1 MFKGILLEQGE
12 GGKTIASLKDLDEA
26 ALPEGDVRVAV
37 SWSSLNYK
45 DALAITGRSPIV
57 RKWPMVPGIDFA
69 GTVEQ
74 SSHPLWKAGDQVV
87 LTGFGVGEGHWGG
100 LAQRAQVRGDWLV
113 GLPAGL
119 DAKHAMAVGTAGFT
133 AMLCVMALERHGL
146 QPGDGEVLVTG
157 ASGGVGSV
165 AVALLARLGYRV
177 VASTGRLEE
186 TDYLKSLGVESVIDR
201 ATLSAPGRPLAKERW
216 AGVVDSVGSHTL
228 VNACAAT
235 RENGAVAACGLAQ
248 GMDFPATVAPF
259 ILRGVTLYGIN
270 SVTVARAPREAAWAR
285 IVRDMPM
292 DLLDRMTEVVPLAD
306 VIAVAPR
313 FIDGQVRGRLVVDT
327 SAV

>member
-12 GGKTIASLKDLDEA
+12 GGKTLASLKDLDEA

-37 SWSSLNYK
+37 NWSSLNYK

-74 SSHPLWKAGDQVV
+74 SSHPLWKVGDPVV

-100 LAQRAQVRGDWLV
+100 LAQRAQVKGDWLV

-186 TDYLKSLGVESVIDR
+186 TDYLKSLGAESVIDR

-292 DLLDRMTEVVPLAD
+292 DLLDRITQVVPLAD
-306 VIAVAPR
+306 VITVAPR

-327 SAV
+327 SMV